1 MKKLLLIGLLSSLAL
16 AQTIKL
22 ACDNELK
29 YPLTK
34 VAKEFKKQS
43 GVDVEIIADS
53 ENYLMKKIKNNNSQ
67 NYDLFVPS
75 TFNLISSNKALFTS
89 QKLIGYNKPVIV
101 VKKGNPK
108 NVKTLDDFEK
118 GDVTVVLAKPA
129 VSSIGKTSQ
138 EILTKYKNTSFA
150 KAIYQKA
157 IQVPTTFEINKYINK
172 NLADA
177 SINWKTTVYQDGNQK
192 TLSFIDIPYIAPK
205 QKLVLVELKKAPHPK
220 LAHQFLNFI
229 AKAKNKMM
237 LKKLG
242 LK

>member
-1 MKKLLLIGLLSSLAL
+1 MKKFILLGLISSLAL

-43 GVDVEIIADS
+43 GIDVEIIADS
-53 ENYLMKKIKNNNSQ
+53 ENYLIKKIKNNNSQ

-75 TFNLISSNKALFTS
+75 TFHLISKNNSLFTS

-101 VKKGNPK
+101 IKKGNPK
-108 NVKTLDDFEK
+108 KVKSLDDFER
-118 GDVTVVLAKPA
+118 GDVIVVLAKPA
-129 VSSIGKTSQ
+129 ISSIGKTAKD
-138 EILTKYKNTSFA
+138 ILTKYKNASFA
-150 KAIYQKA
+150 KTIYQKA
-157 IQVPTTFEINKYINK
+157 IQVPTTHEINKYINK

-177 SINWKTTVYQDGNQK
+177 SINWKTTVYQNDNQK

-220 LAHQFLNFI
+220 LAHKFLTFM
-229 AKAKNKMM
+229 AKSKNKLM